1 MRREI
6 DFVGKRGIF
15 ITLSLILIVISVI
28 VMFTKGFN
36 LGVDFTGGTE
46 IIVRIKGVDAKEA
59 DVRKVMESLGFEH
72 ARVTRSGLNV
82 PKERGIDFIITVR
95 KMFLAKGTDEIV
107 REILDGKVDP
117 YSIFSPVLGEKAK
130 DLASKI
136 ETLISSYDRVISAMK
151 KGEDLEPVLKGVF
164 GERAAEVAKKVN
176 SLISEEERKTDLAAA
191 VERKKDEI
199 KRVLMVQLVGEVVE
213 KYGKDRVV
221 SEIVSA
227 LKKKIGGEIT
237 VVSFTEISGSAA
249 QEIRSGTYTAIIIAI
264 IAILIYITFRFNFI
278 FGLGAIIAL
287 VHDVLITLGFYSLTG
302 FEMNV
307 PAVAAILTLIGYSLN
322 DTIVVYDRI
331 RENMRK
337 YRKMETERL
346 VNRSINEVIVRSI
359 NTSLTTFIV
368 VFILLI
374 FAGKTIKSFA
384 FGMTIGTIVG
394 TYSSLYIA
402 APVVI
407 KWVKRW

>member
-15 ITLSLILIVISVI
+15 ITISLILIVVAVI
-28 VMFTKGFN
+28 AIFTKGFN
-36 LGVDFTGGTE
+36 LGVEFTGGTE
-46 IIVRIKGVDAKEA
+46 MIVRIKGVETTES
-59 DVRKVMESLGFEH
+59 DVRKAVESVGFEN

-82 PKERGIDFIITVR
+82 PKDRGIDFIITLR
-95 KMFLAKGTDEIV
+95 KMFIAKDVDEIV
-107 REILDGKVDP
+107 KELYTGSV
-117 YSIFSPVLGEKAK
+117 SAEQIFSSVLGNEAK
-130 DLASKI
+130 DLDKKVENLKNSFSKI
-136 ETLISSYDRVISAMK
+136 IDTMK
-151 KGEDLEPVLKGVF
+151 KGEDLTPILKDIF
-164 GERAAEVAKKVN
+164 DDRAEEVSRKVN
-176 SLISEEERKTDLAAA
+176 SLITEEERKVDLAAA
-191 VERKKDEI
+191 VERKREEI
-199 KRVLMVQLVGEVVE
+199 EKFLIKELIEEIVE
-213 KYGKDRVV
+213 QYGKEKAI
-221 SEIVSA
+221 SQIMGT
-227 LKKKIGGEIT
+227 LKEKIGGGISLI
-237 VVSFTEISGSAA
+237 SFTEISGSAA
-249 QEIRSGTYTAIIIAI
+249 QEVRSGTYAAIIVAI
-264 IAILIYITFRFNFI
+264 IAILVYITFRFSFI
-278 FGLGAIIAL
+278 FGIGAIIAL
-287 VHDVLITLGFYSLTG
+287 VHDVLITLGFYSFTG

-331 RENMRK
+331 RENMKR
-337 YRKMETERL
+337 YRKMNTERL

-359 NTSLTTFIV
+359 NTSLTTFFV
-368 VFILLI
+368 VFILLL